1 MSTLSTNV
9 HTFRTEDAPAHALD
23 ALQNNLA
30 EDWNDLEAVTRY
42 LDSGE
47 YIDIAHELADSAEAV
62 IYTSQALALYT
73 SGYLD
78 NVDIDEYA
86 AGMNGEYSAQ
96 DVIDR
101 LVTALS
107 YEWHRTEYATALEG
121 ALISRCA
128 QLITDKATAT
138 R

>member
-1 MSTLSTNV
+1 MSTLSTSV

-96 DVIDR
+96 EIIDR

-107 YEWHRTEYATALEG
+107 YEWHRAEYATALEG